1 VTVAPD
7 IRPLTPARWDD
18 LVDLFGPERGANSGC
33 WCLWPRMPEPAWK
46 AMPRDVRRANF
57 EAIVRDGPPPGLIAY
72 DTTKPVG
79 WVAVGPRRSVARFD
93 AARTSRSPD
102 SDGEGIFAITCFYI
116 RSGYR
121 GRGLMTVLA
130 AAAVDFARQAGASA
144 LDVCAID
151 TERKLIWGEGFVGLA
166 AVFKRLGFV
175 EIARRTPTRPLMRL
189 RLGGDG

>member
-1 VTVAPD
+1 VNGATD

-33 WCLWPRMPEPAWK
+33 WCLWPRMPGPAWK

-72 DTTKPVG
+72 DGTKPVG
-79 WVAVGPRRSVARFD
+79 WVAVGPRRSLARFD
-93 AARTSRSPD
+93 TARTSRSPD

-166 AVFKRLGFV
+166 AVFKRLGFA

-189 RLGGDG
+189 KLGGDR